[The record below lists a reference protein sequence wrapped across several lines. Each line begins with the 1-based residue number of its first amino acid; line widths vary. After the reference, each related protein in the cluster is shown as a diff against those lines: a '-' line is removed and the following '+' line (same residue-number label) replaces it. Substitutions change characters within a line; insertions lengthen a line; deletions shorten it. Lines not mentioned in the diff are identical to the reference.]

1 MKQAIVS
8 VNHRR
13 HKRKEKNWPYML
25 LQYMVDN
32 KILTRIDFVRYIR
45 EGITNIAIRV
55 TLSFRSYI
63 IDLSALYLFVSIR
76 L

>member
-13 HKRKEKNWPYML
+13 HKRKEKNRPYML